1 MENTRCWQEVVPVF
15 RRLSNSC
22 VAETEREMSFRRSSE
37 EFELEDELLA
47 YVNEVSPYMVQ
58 TKYIMD
64 EPIIKWDSL
73 ACQFHS

>member
-1 MENTRCWQEVVPVF
+1 
-15 RRLSNSC
+15 